1 MTAGSLEVPRIT
13 YAARIVKAGTAG
25 RRPPSVPTYTAAVVP
40 ISAVLITC
48 DEERNLPR
56 ALASVAFC
64 DEVVVLDGG
73 SRDRSPELARAAG
86 ARVETSTPWPG
97 FVEQRNRA
105 VAAARHD
112 WVLAIDADER
122 VTDELRQE
130 IRAEAAH
137 GFAHYGYRIPR
148 LAFYLGRWIKGTD
161 WWPDPQLRLFDRR
174 RGRWEGGLIHE
185 SVRVEGT
192 VGRLHSRIEHFTYD
206 DISDHLTTIDRYTT
220 LWAEQ
225 ALQEGRRSGPLDP
238 ALAAAW
244 AFLRNYFVRGGLMLG
259 EAGLTVSALNSYY
272 TYVKLA
278 KLRER
283 RNNGGPP
290 DPPRT

>member
-1 MTAGSLEVPRIT
+1 MTV
-13 YAARIVKAGTAG
+13 ARG
-25 RRPPSVPTYTAAVVP
+25 RYTAAVTP
-40 ISAVLITC
+40 LSAVLITC
-48 DEERNLPR
+48 DEEKNLPR
-56 ALASVAFC
+56 ALESVAWC

-73 SRDRSPELARAAG
+73 SRDRTRELAAASG

-122 VTDELRQE
+122 VTPELRDE
-130 IRAEAAH
+130 IRGRAAA
-137 GFAHYGYRIPR
+137 GFEHAGYRIPR
-148 LAFYLGRWIKGTD
+148 LAFYLGHWIRGTD

-174 RGRWEGGLIHE
+174 RGRWQGSLIHE
-185 SVRVEGT
+185 SVRVEGS
-192 VGRLHSRIEHFTYD
+192 VGRLRERMEHFSYD
-206 DISDHLTTIDRYTT
+206 DISDHLATIDRYTT

-225 ALQEGRRSGPLDP
+225 AAQQGHRSGPLDP
-238 ALAAAW
+238 AAAALW
-244 AFLRNYFVRGGLMLG
+244 AFLRNYVVRRGLVLG
-259 EAGLTVSALNSYY
+259 EAGLTVSILNSYY

-283 RNNGGPP
+283 RNGGA
-290 DPPRT
+290 PPRT

>member
-1 MTAGSLEVPRIT
+1 MTPL
-13 YAARIVKAGTAG
+13 
-25 RRPPSVPTYTAAVVP
+25 
-40 ISAVLITC
+40 SAVLITC

-73 SRDRSPELARAAG
+73 SRDRTRELAAAAG
-86 ARVETSTPWPG
+86 ARVETSAPWPG

-105 VAAARHD
+105 VAAAHHD

-122 VTDELRQE
+122 VTDELRDE
-130 IRAEAAH
+130 IRAEAAR
-137 GFAHYGYRIPR
+137 GFPHAGYRIPR
-148 LAFYLGRWIKGTD
+148 LAFYLGKWIRGTD

-174 RGRWEGGLIHE
+174 RGRWHGDLIHE
-185 SVRVEGT
+185 SVRVEGS
-192 VGRLHSRIEHFTYD
+192 VGRLRARMEHFSYD

-220 LWAEQ
+220 LWAQQ
-225 ALQEGRRSGPLDP
+225 AAQEGRRSGPFDP
-238 ALAAAW
+238 ALAALW
-244 AFLRNYFVRGGLMLG
+244 AFVRNYVVRRGMMLG

-283 RNNGGPP
+283 LNGGPGTSR
-290 DPPRT
+290 RT

>member
-1 MTAGSLEVPRIT
+1 MAGAPEGPDR
-13 YAARIVKAGTAG
+13 G
-25 RRPPSVPTYTAAVVP
+25 RYTAAVP
-40 ISAVLITC
+40 PLSAVLITC

-56 ALASVAFC
+56 ALESVKFC

-73 SRDRSPELARAAG
+73 SRDRTRDLAAAAG
-86 ARVETSTPWPG
+86 ARVETSAPWPG

-122 VTDELRQE
+122 VTPELRDE
-130 IRAEAAH
+130 IRAEGAR
-137 GFAHYGYRIPR
+137 GFAHAGYRIPR
-148 LAFYLGRWIKGTD
+148 LAFYLGRWIRGTD

-174 RGRWEGGLIHE
+174 RGRWQGGLIHE
-185 SVRVEGT
+185 SVRVDGT
-192 VGRLHSRIEHFTYD
+192 VGRLRSRMEHFSYD
-206 DISDHLTTIDRYTT
+206 DISDHLATIDRYTT

-225 ALQEGRRSGPLDP
+225 AAQEGRRSGPLDP
-238 ALAAAW
+238 AIAAVW
-244 AFLRNYFVRGGLMLG
+244 AFLRNYVVRRGVMLG

-283 RNNGGPP
+283 LDGT
-290 DPPRT
+290 PPRT

>member
-1 MTAGSLEVPRIT
+1 MRP
-13 YAARIVKAGTAG
+13 G
-25 RRPPSVPTYTAAVVP
+25 RYTAAVTP
-40 ISAVLITC
+40 LSAVLITC

-73 SRDRSPELARAAG
+73 SHDRTRDLAAAAG
-86 ARVETSTPWPG
+86 ARVETSIPWPG

-105 VAAARHD
+105 VAAASHD

-122 VTDELRQE
+122 VTDDLRDE
-130 IRAEAAH
+130 IVAEAAR
-137 GFAHYGYRIPR
+137 GFAHAGYRIPR
-148 LAFYLGRWIKGTD
+148 LAFYLGRWIRGTD

-174 RGRWEGGLIHE
+174 RGRWEGNLIHE
-185 SVRVEGT
+185 SVRVDGS
-192 VGRLHSRIEHFTYD
+192 VGRLRARMEHFSYD
-206 DISDHLTTIDRYTT
+206 DISDHLATIDRYTT

-225 ALQEGRRSGPLDP
+225 AVQEGQRSGPLDP
-238 ALAAAW
+238 AFAAAW
-244 AFLRNYFVRGGLMLG
+244 AFFRNYVVRRGVLLG
-259 EAGLTVSALNSYY
+259 EAGLTVSTLNSYY

-283 RNNGGPP
+283 LDGAAP
-290 DPPRT
+290 PPRT

>member
-1 MTAGSLEVPRIT
+1 M
-13 YAARIVKAGTAG
+13 ARA
-25 RRPPSVPTYTAAVVP
+25 RRPSAPGGYTPAMTP
-40 ISAVLITC
+40 LSAVLITC
-48 DEERNLPR
+48 DEEQNLPR

-64 DEVVVLDGG
+64 DDVVVLDGG
-73 SRDRSPELARAAG
+73 SHDRTIELARAAG
-86 ARVETSTPWPG
+86 ARVETSAPWPG

-122 VTDELRQE
+122 VTDELREE
-130 IRAEAAH
+130 IRAEAAQ
-137 GFAHYGYRIPR
+137 GFTHAGYRIPR
-148 LAFYLGRWIKGTD
+148 LAYYLGRWIKGTD

-174 RGRWEGGLIHE
+174 RGRWQGGLIHE
-185 SVRVEGT
+185 SVRVAGS
-192 VGRLHSRIEHFTYD
+192 VGRLRARMEHFTYE

-225 ALQEGRRSGPLDP
+225 AAQEGRRSGPLDAP
-238 ALAAAW
+238 IAAAW
-244 AFLRNYFVRGGLMLG
+244 AFLRNYLVRGGVTLG

-283 RNNGGPP
+283 RHGAPAPP
-290 DPPRT
+290 A